1 MRTAAVALA
10 LLSVGVLTYAA
21 AQEPERRCEESKT
34 PGKLPAVGALLDS
47 ARAVADLT
55 AGEVPPGGL
64 LFSLIYNDEDS
75 LPQTRRLDSAATAA
89 ADLLAKSLR
98 PRRPTEY
105 WGVRVRVSG
114 GAAPAPAL
122 TLERSLF
129 CPPLPASIQARP
141 RRFVATIRVGDRR
154 GALGTTVRFIAD
166 AEISET
172 GQVWDIAL
180 VRPSG
185 VREIDEEILRY
196 VRIRP
201 FRPALLDG
209 TPVPSR
215 LRVRGQTHKVW
226 ERLSDF
232 GVQAAFSISM
242 AP

>member
-1 MRTAAVALA
+1 MRSIAVALA
-10 LLSVGVLTYAA
+10 LLSMGVTGAL
-21 AQEPERRCEESKT
+21 AQEPERRCKESKA
-34 PGKLPAVGALLDS
+34 PGKLPAVGTLLDS

-98 PRRPTEY
+98 PQRPTEY
-105 WGVRVRVSG
+105 WGVRVRVIG
-114 GAAPAPAL
+114 GAAPAL
-122 TLERSLF
+122 TLERSRY
-129 CPPLPASIQARP
+129 CPALAASIQARP
-141 RRFVATIRVGDRR
+141 RRFVVAMRRGDRVR
-154 GALGTTVRFIAD
+154 AVGTTVRFIAD

-172 GQVWDIAL
+172 GQVWEIAL
-180 VRPSG
+180 LRPSG

-196 VRIRP
+196 VQIRP

-215 LRVRGQTHKVW
+215 LRVHGQTHKVW

-242 AP
+242 DL